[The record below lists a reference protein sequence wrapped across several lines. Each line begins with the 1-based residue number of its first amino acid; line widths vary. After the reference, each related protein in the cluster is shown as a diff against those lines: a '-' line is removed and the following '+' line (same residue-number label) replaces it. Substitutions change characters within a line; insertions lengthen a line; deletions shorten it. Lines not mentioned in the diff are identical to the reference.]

1 MTDSTSFYY
10 LLALVVSI
18 LGLVGIDR
26 RHNLALFKYPLPTII
41 SVSIA
46 VVVFLIWDIVGIALG
61 IFFRGSTI
69 FLSGLLLGPELPLEE
84 LFFLIL
90 LSYNTLLAYQSL
102 LEGEASDLPAAN
114 SGGVID
120 FRHLRCTHAPLD

>member
-90 LSYNTLLAYQSL
+90 LSYNTLLAYQFFTRRGSK
-102 LEGEASDLPAAN
+102 
-114 SGGVID
+114 
-120 FRHLRCTHAPLD
+120 